1 MTTPRLK
8 MPELSQ
14 AQAGKEQTHNAALT
28 ILDALVGPAVVS
40 RTLTAPPGSPA
51 DGALYIPAAGASG
64 AWSGK
69 AQQIAQWING
79 LWRFHVPW
87 EGLEVWSIAD
97 AARYRY
103 AAGAWAASAGQ
114 GDLRSDGTVA
124 MAAPFEMGGYQLRQ
138 AVLRNTREVEV
149 VQAAASGALN
159 LDLAAGNVHRLDLVG
174 NVTLSFTNAP
184 AAGVALALTVVLEQ
198 DATGGRLVTWP
209 ITVRWP
215 GGTPPTLS
223 AAANSIDVVALL
235 RIGGDWLGVTAALGL

>member
-14 AQAGKEQTHNAALT
+14 AQFGKEQTHNAALT

-51 DGALYIPAAGASG
+51 DGALYIPAAGATD

-69 AQQIAQWING
+69 DQQIAQWING
-79 LWRFHVPW
+79 LWVFHVPW
-87 EGLEVWSIAD
+87 EGLEAWSIAD

-124 MAAPFEMGGYQLRQ
+124 MAAAFEMAGYQLRQ
-138 AVLRNTREVEV
+138 AALRDTREVEV
-149 VQAAASGALN
+149 VQAAATGALN
-159 LDLAAGNVHRLDLVG
+159 LDLAAGNVHVLELSG
-174 NVTLSFTNAP
+174 NVTLSFANAP

-209 ITVRWP
+209 AGVRWP

-223 AAANSIDVVALL
+223 AAASAIDVAALL
-235 RIGGDWLGVTAALGL
+235 RVGGDWLGIPAALGL